1 MYQEFKAFLLKQNV
15 MALAI
20 GFILGA
26 AIGKVVSALVTDLIM
41 PIVGLIMPS
50 TDWKQWFFAVGS
62 QKFLI
67 GDFIGVLVDFVIIAF
82 VVFVLGKALVKPTP
96 TPETKTCP
104 YCLEIIAAAATHC
117 KFCTQSQPVGET
129 KMRV

>member
-26 AIGKVVSALVTDLIM
+26 AIGKVVTALVNDLVM
-41 PIVGLIMPS
+41 PLIGLMMPS
-50 TDWKQWFFAVGS
+50 TDWKAWFFAVGS
-62 QKFLI
+62 QKFMF
-67 GDFIGVLVDFVIIAF
+67 GDFIGVMVDFVIIAL
-82 VVFVLGKALVKPTP
+82 VVFVLGKALVKPAP

-104 YCLEIIAAAATHC
+104 HC
-117 KFCTQSQPVGET
+117 
-129 KMRV
+129 